1 MLKPQKRFSRVE
13 KKQMKEDK
21 LVTFWFKA
29 MEWIEQHQQ
38 YVLGGLA
45 AVVLFVAGGF
55 FYKNYKADQEQRASV
70 MFANAKR
77 LYDSQNYNA
86 AVDTLVRLTNDFSGT
101 PSAGLGT
108 IYLANAVMFK
118 KDYPVAEHY
127 YRTYLDDYDD
137 DPILS
142 VAASAGVAGTFD
154 ERGDYARAAELYEQ
168 AAKKFSESYRAP
180 QLLMDA
186 ARCYRLAQKGESA
199 LKVLSQLV
207 EKYPKSKFVEEAK
220 LLQAELKS

>member
-1 MLKPQKRFSRVE
+1 MLKPQKRFTRVE

-29 MEWIEQHQQ
+29 IEWIDQYQQ

-45 AVVLFVAGGF
+45 AIIILIAGVF
-55 FYKNYKADQEQRASV
+55 FYKNYKSGQEQHAAV
-70 MFANAKR
+70 QFANAKQ

-86 AVDTLVRLTNDFSGT
+86 AVDTLVRLTNDYSGT
-101 PSAGLGT
+101 ASACVGT
-108 IYLANAVMFK
+108 VYLANAFMFK
-118 KDYPVAEHY
+118 KDYPVAERY

-142 VAASAGVAGTFD
+142 AAAAAGIAATFD
-154 ERGDYARAAELYEQ
+154 ERGDFAKAAELYEQ
-168 AAKKFSESYRAP
+168 AAKKFSDSYRAP

-186 ARCYRLAQKGESA
+186 ARCYRFAQKSEAA
-199 LKVLSQLV
+199 LKALTELV